1 MDAALDMDR
10 DLLFLVGLVFL
21 PLAFVAL
28 VSAWADRR
36 FPWAALILVVLG
48 GAVMGW
54 AQFTHPGEG
63 YDWRQ
68 IPEMAFETVARY
80 WPR

>member
-1 MDAALDMDR
+1 MDR
-10 DLLFLVGLVFL
+10 DLLLLVGLVFL

-36 FPWAALILVVLG
+36 RPWAGLMLAALGLG
-48 GAVMGW
+48 VAGW
-54 AQFTHPGEG
+54 AHLTNPAGP
-63 YDWRQ
+63 YDWRTLPQ
-68 IPEMAFETVARY
+68 IATETVARY

>member
-1 MDAALDMDR
+1 MDR
-10 DLLFLVGLVFL
+10 DLLLLVGLIFL

-36 FPWAALILVVLG
+36 MPWAALILLFLG
-48 GAVMGW
+48 LGLAGW
-54 AQFTHPGEG
+54 AQFTHPAGG
-63 YDWRQ
+63 YDLR
-68 IPEMAFETVARY
+68 ILPTIAAETVGRY

>member
-1 MDAALDMDR
+1 MDR
-10 DLLFLVGLVFL
+10 DLLLLVGLVFL

-36 FPWAALILVVLG
+36 RPWAALILLAIGLG
-48 GAVMGW
+48 LAGW
-54 AQFTHPGEG
+54 AHLTHPGGG
-63 YDWRQ
+63 YDWRTLPHIAAQ
-68 IPEMAFETVARY
+68 TVARY